1 MTEGVCSMAVMAKRR
16 STRSLTQKGI
26 RAIRESLGLSIE
38 QAAAKVGVKPRT
50 WQAWEQPSQ
59 DRQPSSSHIILIRLL
74 EEGKL

>member
-1 MTEGVCSMAVMAKRR
+1 MAVMAKRR
-16 STRSLTQKGI
+16 STRPLTPKGI

-59 DRQPSSSHIILIRLL
+59 KRDPSPSHAILIRLL
-74 EEGKL
+74 EDGSL